1 MSSVTTGIP
10 SSSSFPPCRVLVRS
24 KHAVELY
31 TVASTTTTT
40 SSSPLSKIILLDQ
53 TKPCT
58 STIPICNAP
67 DGSFALIHVQ
77 NLGIVK
83 CDLKNN
89 TVNQNFFPPSATT
102 SVQMMHLSPLGNYLV
117 TWEKYSTTTNA
128 KNLKLWCVHT
138 GRLMT
143 SFVQKSLSRESW
155 PYLQFTHDE
164 LYGCLVINN
173 AQIRIYNV
181 QQDIIPLLTS
191 NLSNAET
198 EPRYCSKLQVP
209 CTTLSVQ
216 YHSAMTSQL
225 LQPETPTVT
234 STTYYFTTFVGKTK
248 DKPAVASIYSYTP
261 PAVDTMNDATKSTT
275 TVEEF
280 TRCAT
285 KSLFQAEECNTK
297 WSPSISIPSCL
308 LTLSVA
314 IDATGQSYY
323 GNSQLYLWN
332 HSNSGSSA
340 NHKSS
345 GDALIAV
352 PLPQDGPVLS
362 CQWIPDPNK
371 PLSFIVIAGKIPPM
385 TSHHHGMTGDVT
397 FLYGNNVSRNTIIPS
412 PHGRF
417 VCTAGFG
424 NMPGGMS
431 FWDIN
436 KKKLIP
442 HSYANAQNTL
452 KSDTPVTVYSWSP
465 DSRYFLT
472 ATTAPRMNVENGI
485 HLYKYTGELITSTN
499 HDLST
504 IIPWNNKEYQPN
516 HLYEAIFVPALLHV
530 YPDRPQSPVPE
541 GHNSTDTALSSAA
554 SSTAAPTTA
563 PAKSTAYVPPSAR
576 RAMGN
581 GGNGTSL
588 AERLRRE
595 KEGTVQGAT
604 KVVNASTINANKS
617 SVGTNRVIPGLTQ
630 AAATKTKS
638 QMKREKL
645 KQKLE
650 QQQSTPTTESS
661 TATTTV
667 AAAPVPVATS
677 KAESVTEVTAV
688 VTVDMNNSVEVEK
701 RVKKLKKILKQI
713 EDLKLLT
720 VDLNDDQKAKVASES
735 KIVSELKDLG
745 A

>member
-1 MSSVTTGIP
+1 MSSEAAQQQPLTAM
-10 SSSSFPPCRVLVRS
+10 SSPPCRVLVRS
-24 KHAVELY
+24 KNAFELY
-31 TVASTTTTT
+31 TLGTNSPQSGDPT
-40 SSSPLSKIILLDQ
+40 SSNVSPRKVKLLDH

-58 STIPICNAP
+58 STVPVCTAP
-67 DGSFALIHVQ
+67 DGSFTLIHTQ
-77 NLGIVK
+77 NVGIVK
-83 CDLKNN
+83 CNLQ
-89 TVNQNFFPPSATT
+89 TEAVQENFFSSSTLL
-102 SVQMMHLSPLGNYLV
+102 VQMMHLSPLGNYLL
-117 TWEKYSTTTNA
+117 TWEKYNTTTTN

-138 GRLMT
+138 GQLIV

-164 LYGCLVINN
+164 LYFFVAANN
-173 AQIRIYNV
+173 TQIRVYNNK
-181 QQDIIPLLTS
+181 QDILPMLA
-191 NLSNAET
+191 NASHASSDNT
-198 EPRYCSKLQVP
+198 NTDAEPRYCSKLQVP

-216 YHSAMTSQL
+216 YHSAMTSMM
-225 LQPETPTVT
+225 LQPTPSPIVAK
-234 STTYYFTTFVGKTK
+234 SSVYYFTTFVGKTK
-248 DKPAVASIYSYTP
+248 DKPAMASIYSYTP
-261 PAVDTMNDATKSTT
+261 SSSSSGTTDDTAVEAFS
-275 TVEEF
+275 
-280 TRCAT
+280 RLAT

-297 WSPSISIPSCL
+297 WSPSLQIPSCL

-332 HSNSGSSA
+332 HSNT
-340 NHKSS
+340 NKSS
-345 GDALIAV
+345 VDSALIAV

-417 VCTAGFG
+417 ICTAGFG

-431 FWDIN
+431 FWDVN
-436 KKKLIP
+436 KKKLLP
-442 HSYANAQNTL
+442 HSYDNVHNTL
-452 KSDTPVTVYSWSP
+452 KSDTPVTMYSWSP
-465 DSRYFLT
+465 DSRFFLT

-485 HLYKYTGELITSTN
+485 HLYKYTGELVTSTN
-499 HDLST
+499 PDDTTST

-516 HLYEAIFVPALLHV
+516 HLYEAIFVPSLLHV

-541 GHNSTDTALSSAA
+541 GRTITDTPQPT
-554 SSTAAPTTA
+554 SSTAA

-576 RAMGN
+576 RAMG
-581 GGNGTSL
+581 GGGTSL

-595 KEGTVQGAT
+595 KEGTAQGAT
-604 KVVNASTINANKS
+604 KVVNATVVANKGS
-617 SVGTNRVIPGLTQ
+617 TGANRAIPGLTQ
-630 AAATKTKS
+630 TATAKTKS
-638 QMKREKL
+638 QIKREKL

-650 QQQSTPTTESS
+650 QQPA
-661 TATTTV
+661 TAEVVPETGAKKPEPMNDATV
-667 AAAPVPVATS
+667 EAAAA
-677 KAESVTEVTAV
+677 VTAIDV
-688 VTVDMNNSVEVEK
+688 NNSVDVEK
-701 RVKKLKKILKQI
+701 RVRKLKKILKQI

-720 VDLNDDQKAKVASES
+720 VELNDDQKAKVASEP
-735 KIVSELKDLG
+735 KILSELKELG